1 MTDQPECRPPAEFED
16 IKNHWLVFRGD
27 TDSPRVWQWNNFMKD
42 EWIKGFDDG
51 YSTQSLA
58 SDGWTYLAPCR
69 PDDAVERVRL
79 QALFSRQKNARENR
93 MTGKIPDTEILCRW
107 LTKML
112 PLVDALGSEGISIE
126 DQPDPWDI
134 ICEIMTDLGIEDDD
148 WDVERALRLINGR
161 DV

>member
-27 TDSPRVWQWNNFMKD
+27 TANPRVWQWNNFMKD

-79 QALFSRQKNARENR
+79 QAL
-93 MTGKIPDTEILCRW
+93 
-107 LTKML
+107 
-112 PLVDALGSEGISIE
+112 VDAL
-126 DQPDPWDI
+126 DQENEPKHKQQADPRQLDMLSK
-134 ICEIMTDLGIEDDD
+134 E
-148 WDVERALRLINGR
+148 
-161 DV
+161 